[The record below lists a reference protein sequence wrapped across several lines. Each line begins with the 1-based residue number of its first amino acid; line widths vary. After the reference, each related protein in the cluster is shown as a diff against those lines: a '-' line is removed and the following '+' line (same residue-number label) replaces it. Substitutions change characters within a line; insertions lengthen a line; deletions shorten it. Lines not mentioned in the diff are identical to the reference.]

1 MIRHIRYSRSE
12 ARTMKSRKTPV
23 IAVRKRPQQARSE
36 RLVADIL
43 QAATRV
49 LAREG
54 ARRFTTARVAEAA
67 GVSVGSLYQYFPN
80 KEAILFRLQVDE
92 WNETAGLLQ
101 GILADGSWPP
111 FERLRL
117 VARAFFRSECEE
129 ASLRVAL
136 GDATPLHRDAPEA
149 KEHRR
154 SAERY
159 MLPFMEEILPATPAK
174 QRRLAAGVVTMT
186 LSTLGKKA
194 SEQGRPLSEVDVLA
208 IQVGDMLCAYLEKM
222 RGAT

>member
-1 MIRHIRYSRSE
+1 
-12 ARTMKSRKTPV
+12 MKSRKIPV

-36 RLVADIL
+36 QLVADIL

-101 GILADGSWPP
+101 GILADGSRPH
-111 FERLRL
+111 FERLRH
-117 VARAFFRSECEE
+117 VAQAFFRSECEE
-129 ASLRVAL
+129 AALRVAL
-136 GDATPLHRDAPEA
+136 GDAAPLHRDAPEA

-154 SAERY
+154 AGDRY
-159 MLPFMEEILPATPAK
+159 ILRFLEEVLPAAPPK
-174 QRRLAAGVVTMT
+174 QRRLAAEVVTLT
-186 LSTLGKKA
+186 LSTLGKKT

-208 IQVGDMLCAYLEKM
+208 GQVADMLCAYLEKM
-222 RGAT
+222 RVAA